1 MKLLF
6 KSSVMLDGKPTEIG
20 QVYEVSN
27 ALALELIA
35 RHVAVKHIEKE
46 KEIEPEPVVKQERKR
61 RKKEVYD
68 AT

>member
-1 MKLLF
+1 
-6 KSSVMLDGKPTEIG
+6 MLNGKPTEIG

-46 KEIEPEPVVKQERKR
+46 IEPEPVVKQERKR

-68 AT
+68 GT